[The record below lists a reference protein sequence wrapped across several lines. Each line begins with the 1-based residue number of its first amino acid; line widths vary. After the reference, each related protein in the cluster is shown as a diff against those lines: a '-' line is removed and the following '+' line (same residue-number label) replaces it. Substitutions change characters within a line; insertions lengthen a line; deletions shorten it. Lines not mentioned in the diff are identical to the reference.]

1 MFLYRTHRHNY
12 ILYLKNKV
20 RLNQGD
26 ANGQNFLITALATPV
41 PA

>member
-1 MFLYRTHRHNY
+1 MFLYQSQRHNY

-20 RLNQGD
+20 EFNQGD

>member
-1 MFLYRTHRHNY
+1 MFLFETHRHNY

-20 RLNQGD
+20 PFNRGD
-26 ANGQNFLITALATPV
+26 ANGQNLLLTALATPV